1 MEQRMNNERKK
12 EALLRILL
20 VLAIIA
26 VIGVEIW
33 YRADNAPTELKTDLY
48 NSLSRLFGTAVALV
62 FMLEF
67 SLGTVLHP
75 LGNKKAS
82 ALLYILPALAIAVNN
97 FPWVSFLAGDCSM
110 SASGTEMLFYAFMC
124 LCVGLFEEVAFRGC
138 VLMYLLKK
146 RSDSKK
152 GIFMSI
158 LWSSAVFGLIH
169 LVNLVTDSPI
179 AVILQIGYS
188 TLIGALCS
196 LVLLATKNIW
206 LCVLLHATYNFVG
219 NVIPRLGEGAMWTPE
234 QMVFT
239 AAVGVVV
246 LVYCIWW
253 FFFSM
258 PVQRAAELY
267 ESK

>member
-1 MEQRMNNERKK
+1 M
-12 EALLRILL
+12 
-20 VLAIIA
+20 
-26 VIGVEIW
+26 
-33 YRADNAPTELKTDLY
+33 KTDLFTAR
-48 NSLSRLFGTAVALV
+48 SLRKVLLIFLVVLLLGVELGYRILSPDGYAAEMLYLSLTRFIGGAVCII

-67 SLGTVLHP
+67 AFTSVMRP
-75 LGNKKAS
+75 LGNKSIAGV
-82 ALLYILPALAIAVNN
+82 LLMLPAFIVAINN
-97 FPWVSFLAGDCSM
+97 FPFVSYASGDCTLAADPSDIL
-110 SASGTEMLFYAFMC
+110 LFAMFC
-124 LCVGLFEEVAFRGC
+124 LSVGFFEEIAFRGC

-169 LVNLVTDSPI
+169 LVNLLTDSPI

-206 LCVLLHATYNFVG
+206 LCVLLHAAYNFVG